1 MNTTLMLSP
10 SEILTLYRESA
21 TTPDWNKTV
30 RHICLY
36 SDGRVTRARDNTPCS
51 SLLCCIDIPACYY
64 NKSRAR
70 LLFCYDNGC
79 VNIMNPKEQL
89 SDKLHRPGMKSNGYN
104 QAANL
109 RCVFVCEK
117 TDWLVIFCRSADGQ
131 ELMRLFRL
139 ENRTVHRTM
148 SAAGNQFVKDERPYR
163 WQILPGRI
171 AGLLM
176 LDGERVTLRKESN
189 RFATTAAVLAALE
202 GKEITHII
210 SPDLHR

>member
-1 MNTTLMLSP
+1 MLLT
-10 SEILTLYRESA
+10 SELLTLYQARCPEIDLS
-21 TTPDWNKTV
+21 KTV

-36 SDGRVTRARDNTPCS
+36 SDGRVTRARGSSPCS
-51 SLLCCIDIPACYY
+51 SLLCSIDIPAFYY
-64 NKSRAR
+64 NKSKAR

-104 QAANL
+104 QAAGL
-109 RCVFVCEK
+109 QRVFVCEK
-117 TDWLVIFCRSADGQ
+117 TDRLVICCRSTDGQ
-131 ELMRLFRL
+131 EFMRIFRL
-139 ENRTVHRTM
+139 ENRRVHHTM

-189 RFATTAAVLAALE
+189 RYATTAAVLTALA
-202 GKEITHII
+202 KEEASHILC
-210 SPDLHR
+210 PELHR